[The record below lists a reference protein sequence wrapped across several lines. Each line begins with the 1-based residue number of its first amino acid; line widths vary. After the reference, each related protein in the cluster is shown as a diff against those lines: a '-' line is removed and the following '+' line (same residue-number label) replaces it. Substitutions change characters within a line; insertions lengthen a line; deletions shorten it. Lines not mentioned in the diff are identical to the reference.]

1 LAQSLLTLKEQFGI
15 TKDGAINVELT
26 RQDLSSFAGATYE
39 TVFRTM
45 NDLIADKLIALNG
58 KSIIIVNERELFE
71 LTTDKSAVQ

>member
-1 LAQSLLTLKEQFGI
+1 
-15 TKDGAINVELT
+15 
-26 RQDLSSFAGATYE
+26 
-39 TVFRTM
+39 M